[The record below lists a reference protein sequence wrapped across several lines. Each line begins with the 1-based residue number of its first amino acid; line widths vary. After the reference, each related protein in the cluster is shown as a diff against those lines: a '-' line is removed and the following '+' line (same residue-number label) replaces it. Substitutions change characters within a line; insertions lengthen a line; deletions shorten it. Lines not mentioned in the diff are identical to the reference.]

1 MYPFWYYLKKIL
13 QIINN
18 YYMDPDLN
26 RISIRIHNTN
36 TDPKIK
42 LGKKMRLTIFKTT
55 YNRFFSLK
63 IYNVTVCNSWDPDP
77 NSRIEM
83 FRQRS
88 DLFHVWELLGIIPHA
103 PGDSLGLLLFLHTLL
118 VILPNYYYN

>member
-26 RISIRIHNTN
+26 RISIRIHITN
-36 TDPKIK
+36 TDPQIK
-42 LGKKMRLTIFKTT
+42 LGKKMRLTIFLTT

-77 NSRIEM
+77 N
-83 FRQRS
+83 
-88 DLFHVWELLGIIPHA
+88 
-103 PGDSLGLLLFLHTLL
+103 
-118 VILPNYYYN
+118 

>member
-18 YYMDPDLN
+18 YYMDPDLK
-26 RISIRIHNTN
+26 RISIRIHITN
-36 TDPKIK
+36 TDPQIK
-42 LGKKMRLTIFKTT
+42 LGKKMRLTIFLTT

-77 NSRIEM
+77 N
-83 FRQRS
+83 
-88 DLFHVWELLGIIPHA
+88 
-103 PGDSLGLLLFLHTLL
+103 
-118 VILPNYYYN
+118 